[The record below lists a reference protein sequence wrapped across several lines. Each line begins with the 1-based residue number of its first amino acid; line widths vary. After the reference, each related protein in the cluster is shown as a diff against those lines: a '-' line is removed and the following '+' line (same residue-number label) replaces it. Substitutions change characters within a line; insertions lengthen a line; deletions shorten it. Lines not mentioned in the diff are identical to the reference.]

1 MAIVAKVLLVALL
14 LGTAAHAQ
22 SPSRVRREGGRFWVE
37 CQSAPL
43 DEVIREFA
51 ALSPLELWLDEGLS
65 GKRVTASV
73 KGATLKQAFEDLFE
87 ELTDVNYVFTLD
99 PANPERVTKIYA
111 GGGGGG
117 RLGREPTVAAAEAE
131 EQVMEA
137 EDELPPE
144 LDSEAQEGLD
154 ALRELFELQNE
165 NDGQDPGAPGGTSPE
180 LEELLKNFPELEREL
195 SGIAQP
201 TKPAKKEKPPQ

>member
-1 MAIVAKVLLVALL
+1 MARVLLVALL

-22 SPSRVRREGGRFWVE
+22 NPSRVRREGGRYWVE

-43 DEVIREFA
+43 DEMIREFA

-73 KGATLKQAFEDLFE
+73 KGATLKQALEDLFE

-111 GGGGGG
+111 GSGGGA
-117 RLGREPTVAAAEAE
+117 RLGREPTVAAAEGE
-131 EQVMEA
+131 EPVVEA
-137 EDELPPE
+137 EDQLPPE
-144 LDSEAQEGLD
+144 PDSEAQEGLD
-154 ALRELFELQNE
+154 ALRQLVEQPNE
-165 NDGQDPGAPGGTSPE
+165 DGGQAQGAPGETSSE
-180 LEELLKNFPELEREL
+180 LEELLKNFPELQREL
-195 SGIAQP
+195 SQIATP
-201 TKPAKKEKPPQ
+201 TKPAKKAKPRQ